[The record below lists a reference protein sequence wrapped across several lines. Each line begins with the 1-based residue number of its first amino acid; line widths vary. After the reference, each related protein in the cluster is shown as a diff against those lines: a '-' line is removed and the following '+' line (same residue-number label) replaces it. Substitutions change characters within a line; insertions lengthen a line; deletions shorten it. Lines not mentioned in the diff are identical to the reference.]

1 MASRRVPKKVLRSEF
16 VSEWNTDGDILD
28 VLEDKDDEYEEPLR
42 KRRRTTRASGDV
54 GPKQSR
60 KRVAPVSVLD
70 SVAELGSAD
79 TIVMGPSGLSL
90 ATPAVDAKPTELAYV
105 GPSGLSGFTLDG
117 FAPAV
122 DAKPTELAYGCPS
135 GLSGFTLSGFT
146 PAVDTKPTELASV
159 LGEAGG
165 DPARHA
171 ADTGRPVRKSQKRGT
186 GPEPV
191 RPTRTGASQPVP
203 VSAGEDPAEWSN
215 EIGDG
220 LIELLENE
228 TDEIGD
234 SLIELLENGTS
245 DGLSEM
251 WDEEAEELPEPTEA
265 GGELERAPWTPKVW
279 LDAFLECTDV
289 SPLVPA
295 IRQMIDDC
303 NLMSHREA
311 SQNVLGWVDTES
323 STWPSH
329 YRLVDEI

>member
-54 GPKQSR
+54 APKQSR

-79 TIVMGPSGLSL
+79 TIVMDSSGPSGF
-90 ATPAVDAKPTELAYV
+90 TPAVDAKPTELAYL
-105 GPSGLSGFTLDG
+105 GRSGLSGSTLDG

-122 DAKPTELAYGCPS
+122 DAKPELAYVGP
-135 GLSGFTLSGFT
+135 GDLSGFTLSGFT
-146 PAVDTKPTELASV
+146 PAVDVKPTELASV
-159 LGEAGG
+159 LREAGG
-165 DPARHA
+165 DPARHV
-171 ADTGRPVRKSQKRGT
+171 ADTGRPVRKSRKRGT

-191 RPTRTGASQPVP
+191 RPTRTGTGQPVP

-228 TDEIGD
+228 TDEISD

-265 GGELERAPWTPKVW
+265 AGEPEKAPWTPKVW
-279 LDAFLECTDV
+279 LDTFLECTDA
-289 SPLVPA
+289 SPLGPA

-311 SQNVLGWVDTES
+311 SQDVLGWEIQSRLHGLVIVD
-323 STWPSH
+323 
-329 YRLVDEI
+329 